1 MVQPW
6 PDITTTI
13 ARRSRIG
20 FFALRVIRAGL
31 RPSSIDSGCTNALGL
46 RATPTSRTRRAGSL
60 AGNTDETNYLVD
72 PACRATR

>member
-1 MVQPW
+1 
-6 PDITTTI
+6 
-13 ARRSRIG
+13 
-20 FFALRVIRAGL
+20 VIRAGL